1 MAKKNAFNPQ
11 HQNRGG
17 EQQTASGVK
26 FAAAPFKKE
35 IKTEEKPIIVDD
47 IKSKYTVSNK
57 PIRVYVYF
65 YEENGELKYTLDKA
79 VVSGKKFEEE
89 WFEFNR
95 DTWMLKELIQANSLT
110 TINGDVVIN
119 PFSFVLAQVMFLLKD
134 SSIKLDLKFSEI
146 YSGIK
151 LISNIGEIFNLSPN
165 EEKAKNDNILFAI
178 IDCIKT
184 FYRG

>member
-57 PIRVYVYF
+57 PIRVYVCF

-79 VVSGKKFEEE
+79 VVGGKKFEEE

-95 DTWMLKELIQANSLT
+95 DTWLIREIINTNCMSFTQNGA
-110 TINGDVVIN
+110 TINPMIYY
-119 PFSFVLAQVMFLLKD
+119 LAKFIFLLRG
-134 SSIKLDLKFSEI
+134 SSIKMDLKFGKTND
-146 YSGIK
+146 GI
-151 LISNIGEIFNLSPN
+151 SYVANIEDVFGLNGKEKSLSDVIIKAIN
-165 EEKAKNDNILFAI
+165 ES
-178 IDCIKT
+178 IDT
-184 FYRG
+184 FYRN